1 MQFMNGRR
9 PAALLAAAALL
20 MGVPSLA
27 QAQTSPAQDY
37 PNRTVTLVVP
47 YPAGGGLDALAR
59 MLGQKLAERLGKPV
73 VIENRTGAGTVIGA
87 ASVAKAAPDGYTIML
102 GTSTPFAITATL
114 NKSLP
119 YDPAKDFA
127 PIALVSNAPFLLLV
141 HPSQPVHSVADLI
154 ALAKAKP
161 GQLSY
166 GSAGPG
172 SPQNLSFELLKTLT
186 GINIVHV
193 PYRGDGPALTDLV
206 AGHIP
211 TMFGEPTPILPLLKD
226 GKVRALGVSSASR
239 LPIAPDVPTIAEAGV
254 PGFDLTS
261 WQMIV
266 APAGTPQEIV
276 DKLHVEVKKVLELP
290 EVKAEFARTARITVD
305 YPSVDDL
312 QRFMRSEIVRL
323 GKVVEH
329 AGIARSQ

>member
-1 MQFMNGRR
+1 MRFSNG
-9 PAALLAAAALL
+9 PGPAGLILTAALVLLAPPA
-20 MGVPSLA
+20 GA
-27 QAQTSPAQDY
+27 QSSPAQDY
-37 PNRTVTLVVP
+37 PSRPVTLVVP

-59 MLGQKLAERLGKPV
+59 VLGQKLADRLGKPV
-73 VIENRTGAGTVIGA
+73 VVENRTGAGTVIGA

-141 HPSQPVHSVADLI
+141 HPSQPVHSVADLV
-154 ALAKAKP
+154 ALAKSKP

-186 GINIVHV
+186 GINVVHV

>member
-1 MQFMNGRR
+1 MNGRR

-20 MGVPSLA
+20 MGVSSLA

-37 PNRTVTLVVP
+37 PNRAVTLVVP

-141 HPSQPVHSVADLI
+141 HPSQPVNSVADLI

-276 DKLHVEVKKVLELP
+276 DKLHVEMKKVLELP

>member
-20 MGVPSLA
+20 MGVSSPA
-27 QAQTSPAQDY
+27 QAQTSLAQDY
-37 PNRTVTLVVP
+37 PNRAVTLVVP

-141 HPSQPVHSVADLI
+141 HPAQPVHSVADLI

-193 PYRGDGPALTDLV
+193 PYRGDGPALTDLI

>member
-1 MQFMNGRR
+1 VQFRYGPVLILVAWLAFPGFPP
-9 PAALLAAAALL
+9 PA
-20 MGVPSLA
+20 
-27 QAQTSPAQDY
+27 QAQDY
-37 PNRTVTLVVP
+37 PNRPVTLVVP

-59 MLGQKLAERLGKPV
+59 QLGQKLSDRLGKPV

-119 YDPAKDFA
+119 YDPGKDFA
-127 PIALVSNAPFLLLV
+127 PIALTSNAPFLLLV
-141 HPSQPVHSVADLI
+141 NPEQPVRSVAELV
-154 ALAKAKP
+154 ALAKSKP

-172 SPQNLSFELLKTLT
+172 SPQHLSFELLKTMT
-186 GINIVHV
+186 GIDVVHV
-193 PYRGDGPALTDLV
+193 PHRGDAPALTNLV

-211 TMFGEPTPILPLLKD
+211 MMFGEPTPVLPLLKD
-226 GKVRALGVSSASR
+226 GRVRALAVSSATR
-239 LPIAPDVPTIAEAGV
+239 LPIAPEIPTVAEAGV
-254 PGFDLTS
+254 PGFNLTS

-266 APAGTPQEIV
+266 APAGTPKEII
-276 DKLHVEVKKVLELP
+276 DRLHVEVRHVLDLP
-290 EVKAEFARTARITVD
+290 EIKADFARTGRITVD
-305 YPSVDDL
+305 YPPVDEL
-312 QRFMRSEIVRL
+312 QGFMRSEIVRL
-323 GKVVEH
+323 GKVVEQ

>member
-1 MQFMNGRR
+1 MNGRR

-20 MGVPSLA
+20 MGVSSLA

-37 PNRTVTLVVP
+37 PNRAVTLVVP

-305 YPSVDDL
+305 YPTVDDL

>member
-1 MQFMNGRR
+1 MNGRR

-20 MGVPSLA
+20 MGVSLA

-37 PNRTVTLVVP
+37 PNRAVTLVVP

-186 GINIVHV
+186 GIIIVHV

>member
-20 MGVPSLA
+20 TGVPSLA

-37 PNRTVTLVVP
+37 PNRAVTLVVP

-141 HPSQPVHSVADLI
+141 HPWQPVHSVADLI

>member
-20 MGVPSLA
+20 MGVSSLA

-37 PNRTVTLVVP
+37 PNRAVTLVVP

-239 LPIAPDVPTIAEAGV
+239 LPIAPEVPTIAEAGV

-266 APAGTPQEIV
+266 APAATPQEIV

-323 GKVVEH
+323 GKVVEQ

>member
-1 MQFMNGRR
+1 M
-9 PAALLAAAALL
+9 
-20 MGVPSLA
+20 
-27 QAQTSPAQDY
+27 
-37 PNRTVTLVVP
+37 
-47 YPAGGGLDALAR
+47 
-59 MLGQKLAERLGKPV
+59 
-73 VIENRTGAGTVIGA
+73 
-87 ASVAKAAPDGYTIML
+87 AKAAPDGYTIML

-127 PIALVSNAPFLLLV
+127 PIALTSNAPFLLLV

-154 ALAKAKP
+154 ILAKAKP

-172 SPQNLSFELLKTLT
+172 SPQHLSFELFKTLT
-186 GINIVHV
+186 DINVVHV

-226 GKVRALGVSSASR
+226 RKVRALGVSSASR
-239 LPIAPDVPTIAEAGV
+239 LPVAPDIPTIAEAGV

-266 APAGTPQEIV
+266 APAGTPKEIV

-290 EVKAEFARTARITVD
+290 EVKAEFARTARISVD

-312 QRFMRSEIVRL
+312 QRFMRSEIARL

>member
-1 MQFMNGRR
+1 MRFMNGPR
-9 PAALLAAAALL
+9 PAGMILTAALLLTTL
-20 MGVPSLA
+20 PA
-27 QAQTSPAQDY
+27 QAQISPAQDY
-37 PNRTVTLVVP
+37 PNRAVTLVVP

-59 MLGQKLAERLGKPV
+59 VLGQKLADRLGKPV
-73 VIENRTGAGTVIGA
+73 VVENRTGAGTVIGA

-141 HPSQPVHSVADLI
+141 HPSQPVHSVADLT
-154 ALAKAKP
+154 ALAKSKP

-172 SPQNLSFELLKTLT
+172 SPQNLSFELLKTMT
-186 GINIVHV
+186 GINVVHV

-239 LPIAPDVPTIAEAGV
+239 LPIAPDIPTLAEAGV

-266 APAGTPQEIV
+266 APAGTPKEIV
-276 DKLHVEVKKVLELP
+276 DKLHEEVKAVLALP
-290 EVKAEFARTARITVD
+290 EIKAEFARTARITVD

-323 GKVVEH
+323 GKVVEQ

>member
-1 MQFMNGRR
+1 MNGRR

-20 MGVPSLA
+20 MGVSSLA

-37 PNRTVTLVVP
+37 PNRAVTLVVP

-276 DKLHVEVKKVLELP
+276 DKLHVEVKKVLDLP

>member
-1 MQFMNGRR
+1 VQFMNGRR

-20 MGVPSLA
+20 MGVSSPA
-27 QAQTSPAQDY
+27 QAQTSLAQDY
-37 PNRTVTLVVP
+37 PNRAVTLVVP

-323 GKVVEH
+323 GKVVEQ